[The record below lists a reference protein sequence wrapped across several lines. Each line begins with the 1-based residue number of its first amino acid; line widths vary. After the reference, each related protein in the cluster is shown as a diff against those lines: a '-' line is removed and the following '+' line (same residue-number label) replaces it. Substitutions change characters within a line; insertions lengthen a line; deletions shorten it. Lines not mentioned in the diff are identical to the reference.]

1 MPAGNQ
7 ILRWVLTLVVLGNCL
22 PYFALEDVNR
32 DRRVDLFD
40 AVVQVRNMVDAT
52 QADKAVFITIQKAI
66 LAVSATA
73 GLETVIQCATDLFDA
88 GRLSMTASFLLSA
101 FQWDQPS
108 AAGLAR
114 PDQPVRFDSLVREPV
129 LPPPELG

>member
-22 PYFALEDVNR
+22 PYFAFEDVNR

-52 QADKAVFITIQKAI
+52 QAEQSGFYHHSGK
-66 LAVSATA
+66 LSWRSAPRPGWKPSDRNA
-73 GLETVIQCATDLFDA
+73 RRICSIAKPAFHDRNFSFSM
-88 GRLSMTASFLLSA
+88 LSVTFSNGISRA
-101 FQWDQPS
+101 
-108 AAGLAR
+108 
-114 PDQPVRFDSLVREPV
+114 QPVRLAR
-129 LPPPELG
+129 